1 MSTASAEKPDSGAYV
16 EVLKVARQ
24 IQHLA
29 HFLSQGPPFAGVVL
43 TDDDLRTARDL
54 NPVTRI
60 TSHRRLSELEFP
72 REWVEDDGALAIV
85 LHDWREQVEGMKQSN
100 THATEEKPDQVAD
113 IPTEADI
120 EVDSDVPFLSYPM
133 KREAHW
139 VEKTKELEKKLRQSE
154 QEKQSAMQHNLKLQ
168 LEVEALQRK
177 AQSLYQ
183 ALFDPDNRIHE
194 ANVMAKVKL
203 HGEIRQLEKSLHAAN
218 SKNEYLVKKNKDLE
232 SCNKG
237 LITEN
242 EELVKKSQELESS
255 NKDLVTENEALAEE
269 NRDIDSDNGD
279 LIATSQDLLTKI
291 ALARNAAK
299 SYKELLMAKNRALE
313 SSNKVLAKEI
323 TALKTSNQCVFAKSS
338 KLKERFEQSVIATKS
353 CKERLGKIASKVKE
367 LESSKNALAAQN
379 KDLMDR
385 NAALVDMNKQLEESL
400 EKIVTDAK
408 CSLQSL
414 S

>member
-1 MSTASAEKPDSGAYV
+1 MSIAFAEKPDPGANV
-16 EVLKVARQ
+16 EILRVARQ

-29 HFLSQGPPFAGVVL
+29 HFLSQGPPFSGVVL
-43 TDDDLRTARDL
+43 TEDDLRTVRDL

-72 REWVEDDGALAIV
+72 REWVEDDGALAIA

-100 THATEEKPDQVAD
+100 TYATEEKPDQVAD

-120 EVDSDVPFLSYPM
+120 KVDSDVSFLSYSM

-154 QEKQSAMQHNLKLQ
+154 QEKQSAIQYNLKLQ
-168 LEVEALQRK
+168 LEVNL
-177 AQSLYQ
+177 L
-183 ALFDPDNRIHE
+183 
-194 ANVMAKVKL
+194 
-203 HGEIRQLEKSLHAAN
+203 GEIRQLERLLDAAN
-218 SKNEYLVKKNKDLE
+218 SKNESLVKKNKDLE

-242 EELVKKSQELESS
+242 EELVKKIQELESS

-279 LIATSQDLLTKI
+279 LLATSQDLLTKI
-291 ALARNAAK
+291 ALARDAAK
-299 SYKELLMAKNRALE
+299 SYKELLTAKSRALE
-313 SSNKVLAKEI
+313 SSNEALAKEI
-323 TALKTSNQCVFAKSS
+323 TALKTSSQCVVAKSS
-338 KLKERFEQSVIATKS
+338 KLKERFEPSVIATKS
-353 CKERLGKIASKVKE
+353 CKERLDKIASKVKE
-367 LESSKNALAAQN
+367 LESSKNTLAAQN
-379 KDLMDR
+379 KDLMNR
-385 NAALVDMNKQLEESL
+385 NAALADTNKRLEESL
-400 EKIVTDAK
+400 KKIVTDAK
-408 CSLQSL
+408 CSLRSV

>member
-1 MSTASAEKPDSGAYV
+1 MSIAFAEKPDSEANV
-16 EVLKVARQ
+16 EILRVARQ

-29 HFLSQGPPFAGVVL
+29 HFLSQGPAFSGVVL
-43 TDDDLRTARDL
+43 TEDDLRTARDL

-72 REWVEDDGALAIV
+72 REWVEDDGALAIA

-100 THATEEKPDQVAD
+100 SHATEEEPDQVAD

-120 EVDSDVPFLSYPM
+120 KVDSDVSFLSYSM

-154 QEKQSAMQHNLKLQ
+154 QEKQSAIQYNLKLQ

-203 HGEIRQLEKSLHAAN
+203 HGEIRQLEKLLDAAN
-218 SKNEYLVKKNKDLE
+218 SKNESLVKKNKDLE

-242 EELVKKSQELESS
+242 EELVKIQELESS
-255 NKDLVTENEALAEE
+255 NKDLVTENGALVEE
-269 NRDIDSDNGD
+269 NRDIDSDNGY
-279 LIATSQDLLTKI
+279 LIATSKDLLTKI
-291 ALARNAAK
+291 ALARDAAK
-299 SYKELLMAKNRALE
+299 SYK
-313 SSNKVLAKEI
+313 
-323 TALKTSNQCVFAKSS
+323 
-338 KLKERFEQSVIATKS
+338 
-353 CKERLGKIASKVKE
+353 
-367 LESSKNALAAQN
+367 
-379 KDLMDR
+379 DLMNR
-385 NAALVDMNKQLEESL
+385 NAALADTNKRLEESL
-400 EKIVTDAK
+400 KKIVTDAK
-408 CSLQSL
+408 CSLRSV